1 MSRWSAASRYRPD
14 VVNVLAELRPASE
27 SSKEAVAYEVG
38 LEGAS
43 QVIGFYAELI
53 AREEAAGEPDTDV
66 IARWRAE
73 QQAWAARR
81 RELTPQDTQ
90 QIAAIRSEGE
100 DLLGEDDEDDEDD
113 EDAEEG

>member
-1 MSRWSAASRYRPD
+1 
-14 VVNVLAELRPASE
+14 VVNIVAELRPASE
-27 SSKEAVAYEVG
+27 SSKEAVAYEVA

-53 AREEAAGEPDTDV
+53 AREEAAGEPDTGA

-90 QIAAIRSEGE
+90 EIAAIRSEGE

>member
-1 MSRWSAASRYRPD
+1 VTQDVEYRPD

-27 SSKEAVAYEVG
+27 SDREPVAYEIA

-53 AREEAAGEPDTDV
+53 AREEAAGEPDTDA

-90 QIAAIRSEGE
+90 EIAAIRSEGE
-100 DLLGEDDEDDEDD
+100 DLLAEPSDDDE
-113 EDAEEG
+113 EEQEGG